1 MGIEKQLLEDFR
13 LFVGRLLWKIVSSK
27 SEVITVKKEYG
38 DRGVVMKYLFMDEKG
53 PQNSFKISRPFNKTD
68 KLSYANDNM
77 HSYVANVVQIDE
89 FDYKNIEQKYQEI
102 VAAYLSNRPQL
113 RESLAKKG
121 KELKGLDLLKSNF
134 EYGIASM
141 RKNELKFY
149 TGLLDLLLEYNVENL
164 LFLVSKMSI
173 ITSSRLINFLY
184 FLDSETVFSA
194 FIFKYI
200 VTKYAEVEA
209 SEEVVKALL
218 DKSLSTKKILELIRN
233 DMITISRKNVEN
245 ARMSRQIYI
254 YNQVIEVIDL
264 VLNYRTEFTEP
275 NLDLSFDWSKVKWAF
290 DLWLTEQRNTGAKN
304 QYRLF
309 LDEGI
314 PQDTFNNI
322 DLYQVDGECNS
333 GDYIGLQITDMIVVL
348 IGKLVSQLNSN
359 SKYDFEKP
367 DQRVLL
373 CGEYYNFSEEQF
385 NLIKKVQQFIL
396 ARKGKY
402 HFINDAYFDDSVL
415 LETYIGYISSYDTFE
430 NFNKVEFKRHSEL
443 HMADFIKMSDIKFKE
458 GIKTEILA
466 KRMFGSIKAAVEAEM
481 FRPL

>member
-1 MGIEKQLLEDFR
+1 
-13 LFVGRLLWKIVSSK
+13 
-27 SEVITVKKEYG
+27 
-38 DRGVVMKYLFMDEKG
+38 MKLLFMDEKG
-53 PQNSFKISRPFNKTD
+53 PQNSFKISSPFNKID

-77 HSYVANVVQIDE
+77 HSYVANVIQIDD
-89 FDYKNIEQKYQEI
+89 FDYISIERKYQEI
-102 VAAYLSNRPQL
+102 VTEYLSNRPQL
-113 RESLAKKG
+113 RESIEKKG

-141 RKNELKFY
+141 KKNEVKFY
-149 TGLLDLLLEYNVENL
+149 IDLLDLLLEYNVENL

-218 DKSLSTKKILELIRN
+218 DKSLSTRKILELIRN
-233 DMITISRKNVEN
+233 DMITISRKNLGN
-245 ARMSRQIYI
+245 ARMSRQIGI
-254 YNQVIEVIDL
+254 YNQVIKAIDL
-264 VLNYRTEFTEP
+264 VLNYRTELTEP
-275 NLDLSFDWSKVKWAF
+275 DLALSFDWSKVKWAF
-290 DLWLTEQRNTGAKN
+290 DLWMTEQRITGPEN

-314 PQDTFNNI
+314 PQDTFNSI
-322 DLYQVDGECNS
+322 DFYQVDGDCNS
-333 GDYIGLQITDMIVVL
+333 RDYIGLQITDMIVVL
-348 IGKLVSQLNSN
+348 VGKLVSQLNSN
-359 SKYDFEKP
+359 TKYDFEKP

-373 CGEYYNFSEEQF
+373 CGEYYNFSEDQF
-385 NLIKKVQQFIL
+385 NFIKKIQQFIL
-396 ARKGKY
+396 ARKGQY

-415 LETYIGYISSYDTFE
+415 LETYIGYISSYDTLE
-430 NFNKVEFKRHSEL
+430 NFNKVGFKRHSEL
-443 HMADFIKMSDIKFKE
+443 HMENFIRISDMKFRE
-458 GIKTEILA
+458 GVRTEALA
-466 KRMFGSIKAAVEAEM
+466 KEIYGTIKAAVEAEM